1 MAVFT
6 LSFKELYN
14 LTDRKK
20 SWEDRIKDTANN
32 LFNFS
37 FPWYNNNAD
46 NSLDMF
52 KIMFIEKHFTDEIG
66 FETLALFKMKMQE
79 IFLQKIPYYSELY
92 KALHIEYEPL
102 INYSVNSVNNGTNNS
117 NVSGNGKTLNSG
129 SDSTAITAKDTD
141 VFNSSENSKSTDAI
155 DSTRDITTSNTTTD
169 KTSNSGKDTV
179 KMTGTNSDTSTD
191 KTITKNNVGNQKLV
205 SDFPQAN
212 FSTKKDYAKSLDRF
226 EENSDNNTDSSRSAN
241 GSTTSNSETN
251 YGLVTDRTSSSN
263 GTENDVSKE
272 SHARDD
278 ARTVASN
285 DTKDT
290 TSNTVLTH
298 GHEIST
304 STVNDSKSATHAE
317 SIVNGWNGGSKTD
330 ELEKYRKSIRNLNEM
345 LLREFE
351 DLFMCVYE
359 PYDGRTWI
367 SPIERGFLS

>member
-1 MAVFT
+1 MSVFT
-6 LSFKELYN
+6 LSFKELYD

-20 SWEDRIKDTANN
+20 SWEDRIKETAND

-52 KIMFIEKHFTDEIG
+52 KIMFVEKHFTDEIG

-79 IFLQKIPYYSELY
+79 VFLQKIPYYSELY

-117 NVSGNGKTLNSG
+117 NTTGNGQTLNSG
-129 SDSTAITAKDTD
+129 KDNTETSVKDID
-141 VFNSSENSKSTDAI
+141 VFNSSENSKSAYTI
-155 DSTRDITTSNTTTD
+155 DSTRDLTTSTTTTD
-169 KTSNSGKDTV
+169 KTKNSGKDTV
-179 KMTGTNSDTSTD
+179 KMTGSNSDTSTD

-226 EENSDNNTDSSRSAN
+226 EENSDNNTDSSRSAS
-241 GSTTSNSETN
+241 GSTTSNSETD
-251 YGLVTDRTSSSN
+251 YGLVTDRSSSN
-263 GTENDVSKE
+263 NGTEKDVSKE

-278 ARTVASN
+278 TRTIASN

-290 TSNTVLTH
+290 TSSTVLTH

-304 STVNDSKSATHAE
+304 SSVNDTKSATHAE
-317 SIVNGWNGGSKTD
+317 SNVNGWNGGSKTD

-367 SPIERGFLS
+367 SPIERRFLS